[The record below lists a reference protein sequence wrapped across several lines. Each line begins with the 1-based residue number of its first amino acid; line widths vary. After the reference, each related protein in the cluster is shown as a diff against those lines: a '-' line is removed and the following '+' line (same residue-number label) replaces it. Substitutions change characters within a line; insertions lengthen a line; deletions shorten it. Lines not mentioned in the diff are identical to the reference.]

1 MTDPLSQ
8 LLGAIRLTGGI
19 FLEARFTAPW
29 CTTSQVTPQ
38 DVEAFLG
45 TPGHIIA
52 YHVVI
57 SGRLVCIV
65 EGEPTMEVGAG
76 EVVLLPRNDPHL
88 LASAPGL
95 PSLNAHE
102 LIRPGQSGGL
112 LQIDHGGG
120 GEATN
125 IVCGYLTTEHSPNLL
140 IDSLPS
146 LLRLDIRNGASRAWV
161 EASVRFA
168 ARELINGKMSSLP
181 MITRLSELLL
191 VEAMRDYLATLDG
204 ARTGLL
210 KGLNDAQIGH
220 ALTLI
225 HGRVDAPWTI
235 ELLAHEVSMSRS
247 AFNER
252 FTALVGMP
260 PIRYLTQWRLQMAQ
274 EKLLRGNQGI
284 AQIAHAIG
292 YESEAAFNR
301 AFKRAYG
308 EPPARWREQH
318 VRIDS

>member
-29 CTTSQVTPQ
+29 CTASQITSQ

-65 EGEPTMEVGAG
+65 DGEPPMEVGAG

-95 PSLNAHE
+95 PAIDAHE
-102 LIRPGQSGGL
+102 LIRPGGNGGL
-112 LQIDHGGG
+112 PQIDHGGG
-120 GEATN
+120 GEATG

-140 IDSLPS
+140 IASLPS
-146 LLRLDIRNGASRAWV
+146 LLRLDISKGASRDWV

-168 ARELINGKMSSLP
+168 ARELVKGKMSSLP

-191 VEAMRDYLATLDG
+191 VEAMRDYAATLDG
-204 ARTGLL
+204 AKAGWM

-225 HGRVDAPWTI
+225 HGRIEAPWTI
-235 ELLAHEVSMSRS
+235 ERLAHEVSMSRS

-252 FTALVGMP
+252 FTALVGLP
-260 PIRYLTQWRLQMAQ
+260 PIRYLTQWRLQLAR
-274 EKLLRGNQGI
+274 EKLRRGEQSI

-301 AFKRAYG
+301 AFKRTFG
-308 EPPARWREQH
+308 EPPARWRERH
-318 VRIDS
+318 GNDFS

>member
-29 CTTSQVTPQ
+29 CTTSQITPQ

-65 EGEPTMEVGAG
+65 DGAPPIEVGAG
-76 EVVLLPRNDPHL
+76 EVVLLPRNDAHL

-95 PSLNAHE
+95 PALSADE
-102 LIRPGQSGGL
+102 LIRPGEGGGL

-140 IDSLPS
+140 IATLPS
-146 LLRLDIRNGASRAWV
+146 ILRLDISKGASRDWV

-168 ARELINGKMSSLP
+168 ARELINGKMSSSP

-191 VEAMRDYLATLDG
+191 AEAMRDYAATLDG
-204 ARTGLL
+204 ARTGLM
-210 KGLNDAQIGH
+210 KGLNDSQIGH

-225 HGRVDAPWTI
+225 HGRIEAPWTI
-235 ELLAHEVSMSRS
+235 EQLAHEVSMSRS
-247 AFNER
+247 AFNEK
-252 FTALVGMP
+252 FTALVGLP

-274 EKLLRGNQGI
+274 EKLRRGELSI
-284 AQIAHAIG
+284 SQIAHAIG

-301 AFKRAYG
+301 AFKRAFG
-308 EPPARWREQH
+308 EPPARWREQQ
-318 VRIDS
+318 I

>member
-1 MTDPLSQ
+1 MIDPLSQ
-8 LLGAIRLTGGI
+8 LLSAIRLTGGI

-29 CTTSQVTPQ
+29 CTTSHITPQ

-65 EGEPTMEVGAG
+65 DGEPPLEVGAG
-76 EVVLLPRNDPHL
+76 EVVLLPRNDAHL
-88 LASAPGL
+88 LASAPGV
-95 PSLNAHE
+95 PAIDADE
-102 LIRPGQSGGL
+102 LIRPGEGGRGL

-125 IVCGYLTTEHSPNLL
+125 IVCGYLTTEHSPSLL
-140 IDSLPS
+140 IAGLPS
-146 LLRLDIRNGASRAWV
+146 LLRLDISKGASRDWV

-168 ARELINGKMSSLP
+168 ARELVKGKISSLP

-191 VEAMRDYLATLDG
+191 VEAMRDYAATLDG
-204 ARTGLL
+204 ARTGWL

-220 ALTLI
+220 ALALI
-225 HGRVDAPWTI
+225 HGRIEAPWTV
-235 ELLAHEVSMSRS
+235 EQLAHEVSMSRS

-252 FTALVGMP
+252 FTALLGLP
-260 PIRYLTQWRLQMAQ
+260 PIRYLTQWRLQVAQ
-274 EKLLRGNQGI
+274 DKLRRGDQSI

-301 AFKRAYG
+301 AFKRSFG
-308 EPPARWREQH
+308 EPPARWRGNTA
-318 VRIDS
+318 

>member
-29 CTTSQVTPQ
+29 CTTSHITPQ
-38 DVEAFLG
+38 DVGAFRG
-45 TPGHIIA
+45 MPGHIIA
-52 YHVVI
+52 YHVVL
-57 SGRLVCIV
+57 SGRLVCMV
-65 EGEPTMEVGAG
+65 EGESPVEVSAG
-76 EVVLLPRNDPHL
+76 EVVLLPRNDAHL
-88 LASAPGL
+88 LASGPGV
-95 PSLNAHE
+95 PAVAADE
-102 LIRPGQSGGL
+102 LIRPGREGGL

-140 IDSLPS
+140 IASLPP
-146 LLRLDIRNGASRAWV
+146 LLRLDISKGASRDWV

-168 ARELINGKMSSLP
+168 AREFIAGKMASLP

-191 VEAMRDYLATLDG
+191 VEAMRDYAATLDG

-225 HGRVDAPWTI
+225 HGRIGAPWTI
-235 ELLAHEVSMSRS
+235 EQLAREVSMSRS

-252 FTALVGMP
+252 FTALVGLP
-260 PIRYLTQWRLQMAQ
+260 PIRYLTQWRLQVAQ
-274 EKLLRGNQGI
+274 EKLRRDGQSI

-301 AFKRAYG
+301 AFKRAFG
-308 EPPARWREQH
+308 EPPARWREQQG
-318 VRIDS
+318 RNDS